1 MEPKEPQSTLLQQN
15 KSKRNKSS
23 IDQGWAWV
31 VMFASFIIMVL
42 SMGYVRTF
50 GILYVEF
57 EERFGASAT
66 MTSSTMGF
74 RSVVQSISAF
84 LVHGVVLE
92 FVSVRVVII
101 FGGFIYGLS
110 VLLKVFAT
118 NMSYVI
124 LTECIF
130 AGMAHGIVFSPPFV
144 MMSQYFRKHR
154 SFATSLATCGSSLGL
169 MVFAP
174 VLRYLLDQEGY
185 QGALLIYGA
194 ILLNIIPCGCLLR
207 PLKPHEIQ
215 FNEELPPT
223 KQDMQISSSGSID
236 KEMTVIASSSLN
248 MEEGENPF
256 EPDQLGSNKQS
267 RLSSVRLA
275 LFKML
280 KAFDFQLFKDLR
292 FLVIMG
298 YTFFGGVGSSVG
310 GLLLPPLCKEMGV
323 SNDESSQLLIILAVV
338 DFVSRFFVGLI
349 ADRNWIKKQNI
360 VLITLVIIGTA
371 CHCTRFCA
379 SFDAFVVLTVVLGLF
394 SGAFYALLSVT
405 IIDILGLSKL
415 STVLG
420 FVQLYGGL
428 SSVLMYPIFGALRDT
443 TGTYIASYHFV
454 GGCAYLAALMLA
466 LEPLASQPY
475 KQTSSK
481 AIKSNPI
488 VKPDL

>member
-1 MEPKEPQSTLLQQN
+1 LLQRS
-15 KSKRNKSS
+15 KSKRKRS

-31 VMFASFIIMVL
+31 VMFSSFIIMVL
-42 SMGYVRTF
+42 AMGYVRTF

-66 MTSSTMGF
+66 ITSSTMGF
-74 RSVVQSISAF
+74 RSVVQSLTAF
-84 LVHGVVLE
+84 IVHGVVLE

-124 LTECIF
+124 FTECVF

-154 SFATSLATCGSSLGL
+154 SFATSLTTCGSSLGL

-207 PLKPHEIQ
+207 PLKPHELQ
-215 FNEELPPT
+215 FPDEPPT
-223 KQDMQISSSGSID
+223 KEGKPISSSGSLD
-236 KEMTVIASSSLN
+236 KDTEIAVIAPSLKVHS
-248 MEEGENPF
+248 
-256 EPDQLGSNKQS
+256 DRQS
-267 RLSSVRLA
+267 RLTSVRLA
-275 LFKML
+275 SSKMV

-292 FLVIMG
+292 FLVILG
-298 YTFFGGVGSSVG
+298 YTFFGGVGSRVA

-338 DFVSRFFVGLI
+338 DLVSRFFLGLI

-371 CHCTRFCA
+371 CHCTRLCE
-379 SFDAFVVLTVVLGLF
+379 SFGAFVVLTVVLGLF

-420 FVQLYGGL
+420 FVLLYDGL
-428 SSVLMYPIFGALRDT
+428 SSVLTYPLFGALRDT

-454 GGCAYLAALMLA
+454 GGCAYLSALILA
-466 LEPLASQPY
+466 LEPLASR
-475 KQTSSK
+475 
-481 AIKSNPI
+481 
-488 VKPDL
+488 

>member
-15 KSKRNKSS
+15 KSKRNKSP

-42 SMGYVRTF
+42 TMGYVRTF

-74 RSVVQSISAF
+74 RSVVQSLSAF

-101 FGGFIYGLS
+101 FGGFIFGLS

-124 LTECIF
+124 LTECLF
-130 AGMAHGIVFSPPFV
+130 AGMAKGIVFSPPFV

-154 SFATSLATCGSSLGL
+154 SFATSFATCGSSLGL

-194 ILLNIIPCGCLLR
+194 ILWNIIPCGCLLR
-207 PLKPHEIQ
+207 QLKPHEIQ

-236 KEMTVIASSSLN
+236 KEMTVIVCSSLN
-248 MEEGENPF
+248 MEGGENPF
-256 EPDQLGSNKQS
+256 DPLGSNKQS
-267 RLSSVRLA
+267 RLTSVRLA

-323 SNDESSQLLIILAVV
+323 SNDESSQLLIILAAV
-338 DFVSRFFVGLI
+338 DFVSRFCLGLI

-371 CHCTRFCA
+371 CHCTRLCE
-379 SFDAFVVLTVVLGLF
+379 SFGAFVVLTVVLGLF

-420 FVQLYGGL
+420 FVLLYDGL
-428 SSVLMYPIFGALRDT
+428 SGVLMYPIFGALRDT

-454 GGCAYLAALMLA
+454 GGCAYLSALILA
-466 LEPLASQPY
+466 LEPLASRPY
-475 KQTSSK
+475 KQPMNNDSNL
-481 AIKSNPI
+481 KSEE
-488 VKPDL
+488 KSDS